1 MSLDRLLLDT
11 LPQAQRTLWPAL
23 AEFRDAFVLYGGTA
37 LALQLGHRESVDFD
51 FFASRAF
58 EPGALRTRFS
68 VLRDVE
74 ILQSSPDTLTVLK
87 PTPAGAVRLSF
98 FGGLDLKRVG
108 TPVTSADHGLR
119 VASLLDLAATK
130 IKVLQDR
137 AELKDYLDIAAV
149 LKHGV
154 RLSEAIR
161 AAMTIYGAAFN
172 PMVSLKALVYFE
184 DGDVQQ
190 LDVNARNLLEQAVL
204 AVNIGAL
211 QPWPASVAPF
221 DALDNDVG
229 QRDRGSGPRPGAK
242 Q

>member
-1 MSLDRLLLDT
+1 MSRVRLLIDT
-11 LPQAQRTLWPAL
+11 LPQAQRILWPAL
-23 AEFRDAFVLYGGTA
+23 AEFRDTFVLYGGTA
-37 LALQLGHRESVDFD
+37 LALQLGHRQSVDFD
-51 FFASRAF
+51 FFASRTF
-58 EPGALRTRFS
+58 MPGALRTQFP

-87 PTPAGAVRLSF
+87 STPAGDVRLSF

-108 TPVTSADHGLR
+108 TPVTGAEHGLR

-149 LKHGV
+149 LNHGM

-172 PMVSLKALVYFE
+172 PMVSLKALVYYE
-184 DGDVQQ
+184 DGDVKQ
-190 LDVNARNLLEQAVL
+190 LDINTRNLLERAAV
-204 AVNIGAL
+204 AVDIQAL
-211 QPWPASVAPF
+211 QPWPASIAPF
-221 DALDNDVG
+221 DAMDDDDRP
-229 QRDRGSGPRPGAK
+229 RDRGSVPRLGAK
-242 Q
+242 R